1 MVTRKATKRKSKK
14 VNTNAA
20 SNAASRPKSEPKQ
33 RARQK
38 VDHDSLLPRIRLKP
52 IEELTPAKLNNEIYK
67 PIRDDDARV
76 RELAIVYA
84 TDPARIDPIV
94 HTIDGV
100 VISGHTRLAAAIMAE
115 VEVVPAREYPIR
127 SDDPTFP
134 KLLVAFNNQRVKT
147 TEELFHE
154 ALAKVNPKDAYREL
168 KRHRQNR
175 IDIASGIAVKMAF
188 GPAVTRK
195 RISDAKRPFLESII
209 EALESLR
216 EFWPVSNRQVHYVLL
231 NKPPLRHSLKPGSRY
246 RNDLHSYHDLND
258 MLTRARLTR
267 EIEFESVSDETRPHT
282 SWRVYQNAKEFIDKQ
297 VSGFLNGYNRD
308 LHSSQPCHVE
318 LIVEKLTVV
327 NIVESVARN
336 YCCPM
341 TVGRG
346 YASLDA
352 RFKLWQRYRH
362 SMKDR
367 LALVIVSDHDP
378 EGEDLAALLPRSMQ
392 DEFEVA
398 DVIAVKAALT
408 NSQVRE
414 LNLPPKI
421 TAKAKSSRRQGF
433 VTQYGEH
440 VFELEAIPPRELQRL
455 VRTGLE
461 SVLDIKS
468 FRGEQ
473 TKEIQDAAELAAC
486 KARIIESLGLTISGK
501 GGAE

>member
-1 MVTRKATKRKSKK
+1 
-14 VNTNAA
+14 
-20 SNAASRPKSEPKQ
+20 
-33 RARQK
+33 
-38 VDHDSLLPRIRLKP
+38 
-52 IEELTPAKLNNEIYK
+52 
-67 PIRDDDARV
+67 
-76 RELAIVYA
+76 
-84 TDPARIDPIV
+84 
-94 HTIDGV
+94 
-100 VISGHTRLAAAIMAE
+100 
-115 VEVVPAREYPIR
+115 
-127 SDDPTFP
+127 
-134 KLLVAFNNQRVKT
+134 
-147 TEELFHE
+147 
-154 ALAKVNPKDAYREL
+154 
-168 KRHRQNR
+168 
-175 IDIASGIAVKMAF
+175 
-188 GPAVTRK
+188 
-195 RISDAKRPFLESII
+195 
-209 EALESLR
+209 
-216 EFWPVSNRQVHYVLL
+216 
-231 NKPPLRHSLKPGSRY
+231 
-246 RNDLHSYHDLND
+246 